1 MDENSANVIIKSEK
15 MSQKKKKI
23 IVRVIAIVLLL
34 LTVILFVLDY
44 SHYRKGQKA
53 GLAAAH
59 LADMIYLGQDEPYAE
74 QCEDAYDCFTSDF
87 DTALTLSQIYG
98 SSDNY
103 RELLSARSRLKES
116 FAGAMEALGLD
127 RYLAFEIE
135 KWFAYPDPMS
145 FFIGEY
151 WHDHL
156 VPLCCVLVLELFA
169 LVFITL
175 ANREAKKEIL
185 VYEDSVL
192 CKINSKKSKQ
202 LVFENVNSVEVG
214 KNSLT
219 IMGTGT
225 KFKIFHITNAEG
237 IKSAIMGKKSEL
249 QNGMKGAASNPGAS
263 KAEELKRYKDLL
275 DSGVI
280 SQEEFDAKKE
290 QILKDI

>member
-1 MDENSANVIIKSEK
+1 MDENSANVMIKSEK
-15 MSQKKKKI
+15 MSQKKKKM
-23 IVRVIAIVLLL
+23 IVRVVAIALLL

-53 GLAAAH
+53 GLVTAH
-59 LADMIYLGQDEPYAE
+59 LAGMIYLGQDEPYAE
-74 QCEDAYDCFTSDF
+74 QCEDAYSYLYYSGFP
-87 DTALTLSQIYG
+87 
-98 SSDNY
+98 
-103 RELLSARSRLKES
+103 LKQT
-116 FAGAMEALGLD
+116 FAVAMEALGLD
-127 RYLAFEIE
+127 RYIDLQIE
-135 KWFAYPDPMS
+135 RWFAYPDPMA

-192 CKINSKKSKQ
+192 CKMNSKKSKQ
-202 LVFENVNSVEVG
+202 LVFENINSVEVG

-237 IKSAIMGKKSEL
+237 IKSAIMGKKREL
-249 QNGMKGAASNPGAS
+249 QNGMKGAASDPGAS
-263 KAEELKRYKDLL
+263 KTEELKRYKDLL

-280 SQEEFDAKKE
+280 TREEFDAKKE